1 MEFRAKHASVK
12 DKVAYFN
19 EAQSFWEKDKFLK
32 SNHGPDK
39 SSLSVR
45 EGRKLH
51 IAEYMNKMKV
61 KL

>member
-1 MEFRAKHASVK
+1 MAFRAKHASLK

-19 EAQSFWEKDKFLK
+19 ETKSFWEKDEFLL

-39 SSLSVR
+39 HSLSVR

-51 IAEYMNKMKV
+51 IAEYIKKMKV